1 MQINLYKPKVMEF
14 ETLDVMYRQVC
25 DIIEDKIHYTQ
36 QDKGVARLL
45 LSADNPCLPIY
56 KKLAHSGII
65 DWQDIELYQTDEK
78 YVPKT
83 DPNSKQKIISDALGV
98 INQTAG
104 SYFFDTSLEIN
115 TAIKNYNQILD
126 TLDGVFFDQG
136 IISVRSDGSIGG
148 LFPGGNSI
156 KHHDN
161 YAIATQSPDSASGPN
176 RLSLTVETILN
187 TEELYIILTGESN
200 RQVLLEMIEGN
211 LPATEYPARVLLTHP
226 NVTIFCCFD

>member
-78 YVPKT
+78 YLPKT
-83 DPNSKQKIISDALGV
+83 DSNSKQKIISDALGL

-136 IISVRSDGSIGG
+136 VISVRSDGSIGG

-156 KHHDN
+156 KHSDN
-161 YAIATQSPDSASGPN
+161 YAIATQSPDSAAGAN